1 MINIDDFYAKKRT
14 RIRNK
19 IKADKLVNIDI
30 KTDIRINNRW
40 YCLSTVAFPCWYFGY
55 KYETMLMYY
64 DENRERHCIENN
76 LTKRHYSKTEAL
88 KYHKETITKLKN
100 RSNRSKKR

>member
-1 MINIDDFYAKKRT
+1 MINLDKFYAKRRT

-40 YCLSTVAFPCWYFGY
+40 YCLSTVAFPCRYFGN
-55 KYETMLMYY
+55 KYETKLMYY

-76 LTKRHYSKTEAL
+76 LTKRHYSKAEAL
-88 KYHKETITKLKN
+88 KYHREIITK
-100 RSNRSKKR
+100 

>member
-30 KTDIRINNRW
+30 KN
-40 YCLSTVAFPCWYFGY
+40 
-55 KYETMLMYY
+55 K
-64 DENRERHCIENN
+64 
-76 LTKRHYSKTEAL
+76 
-88 KYHKETITKLKN
+88 
-100 RSNRSKKR
+100 

>member
-1 MINIDDFYAKKRT
+1 MINIDDFYAKRCT

-40 YCLSTVAFPCWYFGY
+40 YCLSTVKLPCWYFGY
-55 KYETMLMYY
+55 NYETMMMYY

-88 KYHKETITKLKN
+88 KYHREITIKLRKKN
-100 RSNRSKKR
+100 KK

>member
-1 MINIDDFYAKKRT
+1 MINIDDFYVKRCT

-40 YCLSTVAFPCWYFGY
+40 YCLSTVKLPCWYFGY
-55 KYETMLMYY
+55 NYETMMMYY

-88 KYHKETITKLKN
+88 KYHREITIKLRKKN
-100 RSNRSKKR
+100 KK

>member
-1 MINIDDFYAKKRT
+1 MINIYDFYAKRRT

-40 YCLSTVAFPCWYFGY
+40 YCLSTVKLPCWYFGY

-88 KYHKETITKLKN
+88 KYHREITIKLRKKN
-100 RSNRSKKR
+100 KK

>member
-30 KTDIRINNRW
+30 KTDIRTNNRW
-40 YCLSTVAFPCWYFGY
+40 YCLSTVAFPC
-55 KYETMLMYY
+55 
-64 DENRERHCIENN
+64 
-76 LTKRHYSKTEAL
+76 
-88 KYHKETITKLKN
+88 
-100 RSNRSKKR
+100 